1 MNSYFLLNSKGS
13 REMQNKAVFMTDLKE
28 MSIKDVPMPEP
39 GSNDVVVRIEYCG
52 ICGSDVHYYEQGRIG
67 DYVVKGDFILG
78 HEVAGTVT
86 EVGSNV
92 SHLKKGDR
100 VALEPGIT
108 CGRCEVCKEGKYNL
122 CKDVVFFATP
132 PVQGAL
138 QKYVKHPA
146 DLCFKLP
153 DNVSTKEGAL
163 VEPLSVG
170 LHACKQGNVGLGD
183 SVVILGS
190 GCMGLVTLLSAKAAG
205 ASNVIVVDIK
215 EKRLEFAKKLGANHV
230 INARTDNVEER
241 VRTILG
247 ERGADVVIEAAGSPK
262 TIYLTPFLAKRGG
275 TIVLVGLSVEPTL
288 EYNFA
293 QVMDKEL
300 TITSVFRYRN
310 LYPIAI
316 KAISDGSIDVQQI
329 VTHEFKFDEAKNAFD
344 TVIADA
350 ENVVKGIIAL

>member
-1 MNSYFLLNSKGS
+1 ML
-13 REMQNKAVFMTDLKE
+13 NKAVYMTDVKK
-28 MSIKDVPMPEP
+28 IFTKNVPMPEP
-39 GSNDVVVRIEYCG
+39 APNDVVVKIEYCG
-52 ICGSDVHYYEQGRIG
+52 ICGSDVHYYEKGRIG
-67 DYVVKGDFILG
+67 DYIVKGDFILG

-92 SHLKKGDR
+92 DHLKAGDR

-108 CGRCEVCKEGKYNL
+108 CGHCEMCKEGKYNL
-122 CKDVVFFATP
+122 CKDVIFFATP

-138 QKYVKHPA
+138 QNYVKHPA

-153 DNVSTKEGAL
+153 DNVSTMEGAL

-205 ASNVIVVDIK
+205 ASNVIVVDLID
-215 EKRLEFAKKLGANHV
+215 KRLEYAKKLGANHV
-230 INARTDNVEER
+230 INARTDKVEE
-241 VRTILG
+241 VVYEILG
-247 ERGADVVIEAAGSPK
+247 ERGADVVIETAGSSK
-262 TIYLTPFLAKRGG
+262 TIYQTPFLAKRGG
-275 TIVLVGLSVEPTL
+275 TIVLVGLAVDSTL

-293 QVMDKEL
+293 QVMNKEL

-310 LYPIAI
+310 LYPTAIRAIA
-316 KAISDGSIDVQQI
+316 DGSIDVKQI
-329 VTHEFKFDEAKNAFD
+329 VTHEFKFDESKDAFD